1 MEIRADELRAD
12 DIRPY
17 GVGVEGCF
25 GLILARNPSPIV
37 GADIIRP
44 PGSLRPIPDWPPTK
58 PVLYR
63 VEPKPP

>member
-1 MEIRADELRAD
+1 LRAD

-17 GVGVEGCF
+17 GVGIEGGF

-44 PGSLRPIPDWPPTK
+44 PG
-58 PVLYR
+58 
-63 VEPKPP
+63 